1 MIRLFRKLKIS
12 LATKCQLLFGASVVL
27 VIGAALFVPWQRMEQ
42 LSEQPNESAARLL
55 AQAAIRDHIDR
66 FSAESPRPLA
76 RTRRASATT
85 QAAEPAPKLI
95 GIDQIDSP
103 TLSRFENGSLHVFQ
117 RDPKRDYRSSLL
129 HTTERYRFAQP
140 LLNGADCI
148 RCHAA
153 PESPASLPIAMAGT
167 RPSAEPQLLGIVSV
181 DIPSQTSGQQ
191 QLLNR
196 VLLLIAGLIAVTLAG
211 VTMYLIITRIILQP
225 VRVLQE
231 TAEKVS
237 AGDLNIRSHIRS
249 GDEFQQLSETFN
261 QMLANLKTSNDRL
274 REMNKSLDVRLGQ
287 LEEANDALFE
297 SNRLKSEFLASV
309 SHELRTPL
317 NSILG
322 FAELLR
328 DQMPDESK
336 QARYLQNIVRSGAN
350 LLDLINDLLD
360 LAKIEAGKMAV
371 RAQPLSL
378 GDVFEGLV
386 NLLKLLSEGKKLSID
401 IQVDADVPV
410 IETDAARLQQILYNF
425 LSNAIKFSPDK
436 ETIRLHAERTDGGV
450 RISVTDRGPGIPLET
465 QKVIFEKFRQ
475 GDQSYTR
482 QHGGTGLG
490 LAIARELAQLLG
502 GKIGVISTEGEGAQF
517 WVELPLK
524 IDSGDREIAR
534 PA

>member
-1 MIRLFRKLKIS
+1 MIRLLRKLKMS
-12 LATKCQLLFGASVVL
+12 LATKCQLLFGAAVVL

-42 LSEQPNESAARLL
+42 LSEQPNESSARLL
-55 AQAAIRDHIDR
+55 ARAAIRDHIDR
-66 FSAESPRPLA
+66 YDEDSERPA
-76 RTRRASATT
+76 TTQRSSATT
-85 QAAEPAPKLI
+85 QSVDPAPHLI
-95 GIDQIDSP
+95 GLDRMDSP
-103 TLSRFENGSLHVFQ
+103 DISRFESGSLHVFQ
-117 RDPKRDYRSSLL
+117 RDPQREFRSSLL
-129 HTTERYRFAQP
+129 HTTERYRYAEP
-140 LLNGADCI
+140 VLNGDSCI
-148 RCHAA
+148 RCHSAP
-153 PESPASLPIAMAGT
+153 PESTTRSAATLPAVG
-167 RPSAEPQLLGIVSV
+167 PQLLGIVSV

-196 VLLLIAGLIAVTLAG
+196 VFLLIAGLIAGTLAG

-274 REMNKSLDVRLGQ
+274 KDMNKSLDSRLGQ
-287 LEEANDALFE
+287 MSEANDALFE

-322 FAELLR
+322 FAELLK
-328 DQMPDESK
+328 DSLPDESK
-336 QARYLQNIVRSGAN
+336 QSRYLQNITRSGTN

-386 NLLKLLSEGKKLSID
+386 NLLKPMSESKKLTIA
-401 IQVDADVPV
+401 ILVDADVPV

-425 LSNAIKFSPDK
+425 LSNAIKFSPDG
-436 ETIRLHAERTDGGV
+436 ETIDLHAENLESGV
-450 RISVTDRGPGIPLET
+450 RISVIDRGPGMPMET
-465 QKVIFEKFRQ
+465 QRVIFEKFRQ

-490 LAIARELAQLLG
+490 LAIARELTQLLG
-502 GKIGVISTEGEGAQF
+502 GKIGVESSEGNGARF
-517 WVELPLK
+517 WCELPQK

-534 PA
+534 ANA